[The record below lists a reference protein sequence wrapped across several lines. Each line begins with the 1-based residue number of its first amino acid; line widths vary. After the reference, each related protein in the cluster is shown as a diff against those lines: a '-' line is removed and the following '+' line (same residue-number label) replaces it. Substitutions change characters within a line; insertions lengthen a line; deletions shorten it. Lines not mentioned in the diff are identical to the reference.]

1 MSQVRTHS
9 KLWLAMAITAA
20 SFAATADGLVTRGN
34 IDVNKIYGRGST
46 GTFASQSNLPLASR
60 NQEAAQADLVRDW
73 NAKPSSDAGATVK
86 QRSDNAMHKD
96 LMRDWS
102 ADRPADKG
110 KAAYSSQ

>member
-9 KLWLAMAITAA
+9 KLCLAMALVSA
-20 SFAATADGLVTRGN
+20 SFVVAAEGLVTRG
-34 IDVNKIYGRGST
+34 DVEVGKIYGRSST
-46 GTFASQSNLPLASR
+46 GTFASHSNLPMASR
-60 NQEAAQADLVRDW
+60 NQDAANADLVRDW

-110 KAAYSSQ
+110 KTAYSNQ